1 MNMQVEITSEK
12 VFTMD
17 ALHYLGLLVSVL
29 FIVYQFSANRRNQHK
44 NLPPSPPS
52 IPIIG
57 HFHLLKMPIH
67 QALNNLSNKY
77 GPILL
82 LHLGSRP
89 TLILSSRSAIE
100 ECFPNNDIIFSNRP
114 LLPSRKCLEYNYTT
128 LGAPYGN
135 HWRNIRR
142 FFVIEIFSERRLQI
156 SSEIRTEEIRFMIK
170 HLYKNSFKGVR
181 KVDVKTFFY
190 YLAFNIV
197 MKLVTGKRC
206 FEAEELDSEKSK
218 KQLADL
224 VEMFGPMLT
233 MALGDYFPFLRWLT
247 YYGTER
253 KLLKIH
259 KRKDAFIQS
268 LLDAHQNTSSLTS
281 VDGQKTS
288 QTIID
293 VMLKLQES
301 EPEFYTN
308 DVIKGIIQAMLIAG
322 THTTTVTME
331 RVVSQL
337 ISHPD
342 VIQNARNEIDNN
354 VGHSRL
360 INDIDLAKFSYLHC
374 IINETL
380 RLSWGVLPPRESS
393 EECTVG
399 GYHIPR
405 GTQLV
410 VNPGAVHRDPELWTE
425 PDRFK
430 PERFLESEEEKGRFK
445 FIAFGIGRRICPGE
459 GLGMRVMAL
468 TLGTLIQCFE
478 WEDARDESQG
488 PSKTNLNMP
497 ENTSAEIVFRP
508 REALTEVLAQ
518 L

>member
-1 MNMQVEITSEK
+1 
-12 VFTMD
+12 
-17 ALHYLGLLVSVL
+17 
-29 FIVYQFSANRRNQHK
+29 
-44 NLPPSPPS
+44 
-52 IPIIG
+52 
-57 HFHLLKMPIH
+57 
-67 QALNNLSNKY
+67 
-77 GPILL
+77 
-82 LHLGSRP
+82 
-89 TLILSSRSAIE
+89 
-100 ECFPNNDIIFSNRP
+100 
-114 LLPSRKCLEYNYTT
+114 
-128 LGAPYGN
+128 
-135 HWRNIRR
+135 
-142 FFVIEIFSERRLQI
+142 
-156 SSEIRTEEIRFMIK
+156 
-170 HLYKNSFKGVR
+170 
-181 KVDVKTFFY
+181 
-190 YLAFNIV
+190 
-197 MKLVTGKRC
+197 
-206 FEAEELDSEKSK
+206 
-218 KQLADL
+218 
-224 VEMFGPMLT
+224 MFGPMLT